1 MINSFVNSI
10 MNMSIDIY
18 TQQNTQV
25 PGTGA
30 ISRQWVYDRTI
41 PCKAE
46 PMSSGGVSSQSE
58 SKTFDRGNSGGYAE
72 KLHLKVKT
80 QILLSKRWRI
90 HSVRSSDGKQVFVEI
105 DKYDQ
110 PDSIF
115 EVISSHAVLDPFG
128 KVSYYEAIVQRVQI
142 QNNDKTSN

>member
-1 MINSFVNSI
+1 MLNSFVGSI
-10 MNMSIDIY
+10 MNMSVEVY
-18 TQQNTQV
+18 KQQNTQV

-41 PCKAE
+41 NCKAE
-46 PMSSGGVSSQSE
+46 PMSGGGVSSKSE
-58 SKTFDRGNSGGYAE
+58 NKSFGKGQDGGYSE

-80 QILLSKRWRI
+80 LTLLSKRWRLQNI
-90 HSVRSSDGKQVFVEI
+90 KSSDGKQVFVEL

-128 KVSYYEAIVQRVQI
+128 KVSYFEAVLQRVQI
-142 QNNDKTSN
+142 QNNDKTSA